1 MRIDVLNGV
10 NLDVLGRRDPK
21 HYGHLTLSELETR
34 IYAWGN
40 QLGINVR
47 CRQTN
52 DEGEFVG
59 FCHDL
64 LAGADG
70 AIVSRGVRTIN
81 WSLKVLLP
89 AASTD
94 G

>member
-10 NLDVLGRRDPK
+10 NLNVLGRRDPK

-40 QLGINVR
+40 QMGINVR

-64 LAGADG
+64 LDGADG
-70 AIVSRGVRTIN
+70 AIVRLRGRTTRGRSATRSRR
-81 WSLKVLLP
+81 
-89 AASTD
+89 
-94 G
+94 